1 MRSIVTESNATPV
14 IPTTMRAV
22 MFHAHGGPEQVQLEI
37 IQTPR
42 PAPHEALL
50 RVRAVAL
57 NGFDPMVLRG
67 IPGLP
72 TPLPMIPCADAAGEI
87 VALGQDVDRERWRI
101 GQRVGIVPIRPGAGM
116 IGETLPGVAA
126 EYVAIPTAALLPL
139 PDAVSHVQAACLP
152 TAYGTAMRMIH
163 TRARIQPGERVLIL
177 GAAGGVGT
185 ACVQLARLAGAE
197 IIACA
202 ETEAA
207 LTHLRA
213 LGADVTI
220 NTATQDYLSE
230 IHQRFGKPSIW
241 GGGGVDVVIDFLG
254 GDNWSRS
261 IACLTRLGRLVTCGA
276 SAGFEVSTDLRY
288 VWSFEINI
296 IGSNGWE
303 AADQIRLLEMV
314 ADGRL
319 APVIHA
325 TRPLAEYPTA
335 LHELISGA
343 VIGKSV
349 LEI

>member
-1 MRSIVTESNATPV
+1 MRSIVTESNATPA

-22 MFHAHGGPEQVQLEI
+22 MFHAHGGPEQVRLET

-42 PAPHEALL
+42 PASHEALL

-87 VALGQDVDRERWRI
+87 VALGEDVDHTSWRI

-126 EYVAIPTAALLPL
+126 QYVSIPTAALLPL
-139 PDAVSHVQAACLP
+139 PDAVSHIHAACLP
-152 TAYGTAMRMIH
+152 TAYGTAMRMIN
-163 TRARIQPGERVLIL
+163 TRGRITRGERVLIL
-177 GAAGGVGT
+177 GSAGGVGT

-197 IIACA
+197 VIACA

-207 LTHLRA
+207 LAHLRA
-213 LGADVTI
+213 LGADHTI
-220 NTATQDYLSE
+220 NTATQDYLAD
-230 IHQRFGKPSIW
+230 IHHRFGKPSIW

-254 GDNWSRS
+254 GENWTRS
-261 IACLTRLGRLVTCGA
+261 IACLTRRGRLLTCGA
-276 SAGFEVSTDLRY
+276 SAGYEVATDLRY
-288 VWSFEINI
+288 VWSFEIDI

-303 AADQIRLLEMV
+303 AADQVRLLDMV
-314 ADGRL
+314 ASGAL
-319 APVIHA
+319 APVVHA

-335 LHELISGA
+335 LRELVDRA
-343 VIGKSV
+343 VFGKSV
-349 LEI
+349 LEP